1 MSRIG
6 KKPIPIPQGV
16 EVRIDGN
23 EVTVKGPKGELKQAF
38 HPDLAIS
45 IEDGQV
51 VVRRPSDS
59 KIHRS
64 QHGLTRTLIANMIQ
78 GVTQGFEKT
87 LEISGVGYRAQKRGE
102 GIVLQLGFSHPVEFY
117 PPPGISL
124 EVEGTTRVRVK
135 GIDKALVGQVAARI
149 RAISPPDRYKGKGI
163 RYLGETVR
171 LKPGKAGRSAR
182 KK

>member
-6 KKPIPIPQGV
+6 KKPIRIPEGV

-23 EVTVKGPKGELKQAF
+23 EVLVKGPKGELKWSF
-38 HPDLAIS
+38 HPDMIVAV
-45 IEDGQV
+45 EDGQV
-51 VVRRPSDS
+51 VVRRPSDN
-59 KIHRS
+59 KVHRS

-78 GVTQGFEKT
+78 GVSQGFEKV
-87 LEISGVGYRAQKRGE
+87 LEISGVGYRAQKKGE
-102 GIVLQLGFSHPVEFY
+102 GVVFQLGFSHPVEFY
-117 PPPGISL
+117 PPPGIAL

-135 GIDKALVGQVAARI
+135 GIDKALVGEVAARI

-163 RYLGETVR
+163 RYLGETLR